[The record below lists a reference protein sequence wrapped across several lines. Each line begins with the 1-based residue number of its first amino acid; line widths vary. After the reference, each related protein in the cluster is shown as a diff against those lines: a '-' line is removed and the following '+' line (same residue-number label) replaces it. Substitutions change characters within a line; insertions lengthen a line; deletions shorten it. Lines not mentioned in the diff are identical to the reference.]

1 MLEKN
6 VDDAGLDI
14 AGNLDELESFVQ
26 GKPDLNTQDKT
37 RLSQDEQ
44 TDQND
49 FSAYKTSNQF
59 SNTMNTPI

>member
-37 RLSQDEQ
+37 RLSQEEQ

-49 FSAYKTSNQF
+49 FSAYKTSN
-59 SNTMNTPI
+59 